1 MEVDGSKSKHNFVY
15 FIFKKKSDLLTKLK
29 IKNFAIIEDLEVDFS
44 GGMTCITGETGAGKS
59 ILLGGLSLVLGKRAD
74 LSNMFDSSR
83 KCIVEAVFQIN
94 QYTLKPLFDKYDLDY
109 YDETVLR
116 REILPHGKS
125 RAFVNDT
132 PVNLNLLEKISL
144 NLIDIHSQN
153 DTQTLLEN
161 EYQIEVLDA
170 LAGNEELLKKY
181 QNTLILFKNCVKE
194 YKELYFSQ
202 SQAQK
207 TFELEKFL
215 LEELNSSKLEIGM
228 QEELEENINELS
240 SVEYLQKTIANS
252 IQMIELES
260 FGLLDKFKELVKNIN
275 GIYEKSKKYEDLNNR
290 VGILSIELEDILE
303 SLKSQFDM
311 LETNPEKLD
320 ELNSR
325 IDHLNS
331 LYQKHKVKNVDDLIF
346 IKQKLEKTIYH
357 NSKFEENLLY
367 LEKKQKN
374 LENTLR
380 KYSSELSFNRKK
392 TISILEKELKFLVTK
407 MGMDQATFKIQLD
420 KGSEFYNNGTDE
432 ISFMFSAN
440 RGSDF
445 KTLKKVV
452 SGGELSRIM
461 LAIKAILSQYKKLPT
476 LVFDEIDTGVS
487 GKISNSIAEVMGT
500 ISTKMQVFTIT
511 HLPQVAAKGNHHFR
525 VEKKLDN
532 GKTTTFLEFLNQKS
546 RIEEIA
552 KMLSGN
558 KVTKSAIE
566 HAKQLMN

>member
-1 MEVDGSKSKHNFVY
+1 M
-15 FIFKKKSDLLTKLK
+15 LTNLK
-29 IKNFAIIEDLEVDFS
+29 IKNFAIIEDLEVEFS
-44 GGMTCITGETGAGKS
+44 DGMTCITGETGAGKS

-74 LSNMFDSSR
+74 LSSMFDSSR
-83 KCIVEAVFQIN
+83 KCIVEATFQIN
-94 QYTLKPLFDKYDLDY
+94 QYSLKPLFELYDLDY

-116 REILPHGKS
+116 RELLPQGKS

-153 DTQTLLEN
+153 DTHTLLKN

-170 LAGNEELLKKY
+170 LAGNDELLKKY
-181 QNTLILFKNCVKE
+181 QKTLVLFKNCVKE
-194 YKELYFSQ
+194 YKQLYFSQ
-202 SQAQK
+202 SQFKK
-207 TFELEKFL
+207 TIELDKFL
-215 LEELNSSKLEIGM
+215 LEELKSSKLKIGM
-228 QEELEENINELS
+228 QEELEESINELGS
-240 SVEYLQKTIANS
+240 IEYLQKTIAGS

-260 FGLLDKFKELVKNIN
+260 FGLLDKFKEFGKNIY
-275 GIYEKSKKYEDLNNR
+275 GISEKSKKFEELNNR
-290 VGILSIELEDILE
+290 VRILLIELEDILE
-303 SLKSQFDM
+303 NLKSQFEI
-311 LETNPEKLD
+311 LETNPLELD
-320 ELNSR
+320 ELNLK

-331 LYQKHKVKNVDDLIF
+331 LYQKHKVQNVDDLIS
-346 IKQKLEKTIYH
+346 IKQKLEKTIYD
-357 NSKFEENLLY
+357 SSRFEENLIY
-367 LEKKQKN
+367 LQKRKKE
-374 LENTLR
+374 LENNLK

-392 TISILEKELKFLVTK
+392 TISILEKELKVLVAK
-407 MGMDQATFKIQLD
+407 MGMDQAKFKIQLNT
-420 KGSEFYNNGTDE
+420 GSEFYDNGTDQ

-440 RGSDF
+440 RGINF

-461 LAIKAILSQYKKLPT
+461 LAIKAILSKYKNLPT
-476 LVFDEIDTGVS
+476 LVFDEIDSGVS

-500 ISTKMQVFTIT
+500 ISTKLQVFTIT

-525 VEKKLDN
+525 VEKKLEN
-532 GKTTTFLEFLNQKS
+532 GKTITFLEVLNQKS

>member
-1 MEVDGSKSKHNFVY
+1 M
-15 FIFKKKSDLLTKLK
+15 LTKLK

-44 GGMTCITGETGAGKS
+44 EGMTCITGETGTGKS

-181 QNTLILFKNCVKE
+181 QNTLISFKNCVKE
-194 YKELYFSQ
+194 YEELHFSQ
-202 SQAQK
+202 SHVQK
-207 TFELEKFL
+207 AFELDRFL

-275 GIYEKSKKYEDLNNR
+275 GIYEKSKKFEDLNNR

-303 SLKSQFDM
+303 SLKSQFEM
-311 LETNPEKLD
+311 LETNPEKLN
-320 ELNSR
+320 EFNLR

-331 LYQKHKVKNVDDLIF
+331 LYQKHKVKNVEDLIF
-346 IKQKLEKTIYH
+346 IKQKLEKTIYN

-392 TISILEKELKFLVTK
+392 TISILEKELKLLVTK

-420 KGSEFYNNGTDE
+420 KGNEFYNNGTDE

-487 GKISNSIAEVMGT
+487 GKISSSIAEVMGT
-500 ISTKMQVFTIT
+500 ISTKLQVFTIT

-532 GKTTTFLEFLNQKS
+532 GKTTTFLEFLNHKS

>member
-1 MEVDGSKSKHNFVY
+1 M
-15 FIFKKKSDLLTKLK
+15 
-29 IKNFAIIEDLEVDFS
+29 
-44 GGMTCITGETGAGKS
+44 
-59 ILLGGLSLVLGKRAD
+59 
-74 LSNMFDSSR
+74 
-83 KCIVEAVFQIN
+83 
-94 QYTLKPLFDKYDLDY
+94 
-109 YDETVLR
+109 
-116 REILPHGKS
+116 PHGKS

-181 QNTLILFKNCVKE
+181 QNTLISFKNCVKE
-194 YKELYFSQ
+194 YEELHFSQ
-202 SQAQK
+202 SHVQK
-207 TFELEKFL
+207 AFELDRFL

-275 GIYEKSKKYEDLNNR
+275 GIYEKSKKFEDLNNR

-303 SLKSQFDM
+303 SLKSQFEM
-311 LETNPEKLD
+311 LETNPEKLN
-320 ELNSR
+320 EFNLR

-331 LYQKHKVKNVDDLIF
+331 LYQKHKVKNVEDLIF
-346 IKQKLEKTIYH
+346 IKQKLEKTIYN

-392 TISILEKELKFLVTK
+392 TISILEKELKLLVTK

-420 KGSEFYNNGTDE
+420 KGNEFYNNGTDE

-487 GKISNSIAEVMGT
+487 GKISSSIAEVMGT
-500 ISTKMQVFTIT
+500 ISTKLQVFTIT

-532 GKTTTFLEFLNQKS
+532 GKTTTFLEFLNHKS

>member
-1 MEVDGSKSKHNFVY
+1 M
-15 FIFKKKSDLLTKLK
+15 LTKLK

-202 SQAQK
+202 SQVQK
-207 TFELEKFL
+207 TFELDKFL
-215 LEELNSSKLEIGM
+215 LEELKSSKLEIGM

>member
-1 MEVDGSKSKHNFVY
+1 M
-15 FIFKKKSDLLTKLK
+15 LTKLK

-202 SQAQK
+202 SQVQK
-207 TFELEKFL
+207 TFELDKFL

-546 RIEEIA
+546 RIQEIA

>member
-1 MEVDGSKSKHNFVY
+1 METNQSIILY
-15 FIFKKKSDLLTKLK
+15 IFILKKNQFAYQIKN
-29 IKNFAIIEDLEVDFS
+29 KNFAIIDDLEVEFS
-44 GGMTCITGETGAGKS
+44 DGMTCITGETGAGKS

-74 LSNMFDSSR
+74 LSSMFDSSR
-83 KCIVEAVFQIN
+83 KCLVEATFQIN
-94 QYTLKPLFDKYDLDY
+94 QYSLKPLFDEYDIDY
-109 YDETVLR
+109 HDETILR
-116 REILPHGKS
+116 REISPHGKS

-132 PVNLNLLEKISL
+132 PVNLNILEKISH

-153 DTQTLLEN
+153 DTQTLLQN

-170 LAGNEELLKKY
+170 LAGNDELLKKY
-181 QNTLILFKNCVKE
+181 QNTLILFKDCVKE
-194 YKELYFSQ
+194 YKQLHFSQ
-202 SQAQK
+202 SQFQK
-207 TFELEKFL
+207 TYELDKFY

-228 QEELEENINELS
+228 QEELEENINELG
-240 SVEYLQKTIANS
+240 SVEFLQKTIANS

-260 FGLLDKFKELVKNIN
+260 FGLLDKFKEFVKNIN
-275 GIYEKSKKYEDLNNR
+275 EIYEKSKKYEDLNNR

-303 SLKSQFDM
+303 SLKSQFDS

-320 ELNSR
+320 ELKSR

-331 LYQKHKVKNVDDLIF
+331 LYHKHKVQNVDDLIS
-346 IKQKLEKTIYH
+346 IKQKLEKTIH
-357 NSKFEENLLY
+357 NSSKFEENLLF
-367 LEKKQKN
+367 LEKKQKD
-374 LENTLR
+374 LENILR

-392 TISILEKELKFLVTK
+392 TILTLENELKLLVTK
-407 MGMDQATFKIQLD
+407 MGMDQATFKIQLNE
-420 KGSEFYNNGTDE
+420 GSEFHDNGTDH

-440 RGSDF
+440 KGSDF

-461 LAIKAILSQYKKLPT
+461 LAIKAILSKYKKLPT
-476 LVFDEIDTGVS
+476 LVFDEIDSGVS
-487 GKISNSIAEVMGT
+487 GKISNSIAEVMGN
-500 ISTKMQVFTIT
+500 ISTKLQVFTIT

-532 GKTTTFLEFLNQKS
+532 GKTTTFLEILNQKS

-552 KMLSGN
+552 KMLSGS

>member
-1 MEVDGSKSKHNFVY
+1 M
-15 FIFKKKSDLLTKLK
+15 LTKLK
-29 IKNFAIIEDLEVDFS
+29 IKNFAIIDDLEVEFS
-44 GGMTCITGETGAGKS
+44 DGMTCITGETGAGKS

-74 LSNMFDSSR
+74 LSNMLDSSR
-83 KCIVEAVFQIN
+83 KCIVEATFQIN
-94 QYTLKPLFDKYDLDY
+94 QYTLKPLFDEYDIDY
-109 YDETVLR
+109 YNETILR
-116 REILPHGKS
+116 REISPHGKS

-132 PVNLNLLEKISL
+132 PVNLNLLEKISH

-170 LAGNEELLKKY
+170 LAGNDELLKKY
-181 QNTLILFKNCVKE
+181 QNTLISFKNCVKE
-194 YKELYFSQ
+194 YEQLHFSQ
-202 SQAQK
+202 SQFQK
-207 TFELEKFL
+207 TYELDKFY

-228 QEELEENINELS
+228 QEELEENINELG

-260 FGLLDKFKELVKNIN
+260 FGLLDKFKEFVKNIN

-290 VGILSIELEDILE
+290 VGILSIELEDILDC
-303 SLKSQFDM
+303 LKSQFDL
-311 LETNPEKLD
+311 LEANPEKLD

-331 LYQKHKVKNVDDLIF
+331 LYQKHKVQNVDDLIS
-346 IKQKLEKTIYH
+346 IKQKLEKTIH
-357 NSKFEENLLY
+357 NSSKFEENLLF
-367 LEKKQKN
+367 LQKKQKD

-380 KYSSELSFNRKK
+380 RYSSELSYNRKK
-392 TISILEKELKFLVTK
+392 TILTLEKELKLLVTK
-407 MGMDQATFKIQLD
+407 MGMDQATFKIQLN
-420 KGSEFYNNGTDE
+420 KGSEFHDNGTDH

-440 RGSDF
+440 KGSDF

-461 LAIKAILSQYKKLPT
+461 LAIKAILSKYKKLPT
-476 LVFDEIDTGVS
+476 LVFDEIDSGVS
-487 GKISNSIAEVMGT
+487 GKISNSIAEVMGS
-500 ISTKMQVFTIT
+500 ISTKLQVFTIT

-532 GKTTTFLEFLNQKS
+532 GKTITFLETLNQKS
-546 RIEEIA
+546 RIQEIA

>member
-1 MEVDGSKSKHNFVY
+1 M
-15 FIFKKKSDLLTKLK
+15 LTKLK

-202 SQAQK
+202 SQVQK
-207 TFELEKFL
+207 TYELDKFL

-275 GIYEKSKKYEDLNNR
+275 GINEKSKKYEDLNNR

>member
-1 MEVDGSKSKHNFVY
+1 M
-15 FIFKKKSDLLTKLK
+15 LTKLK
-29 IKNFAIIEDLEVDFS
+29 IKNFAIIDDLEVEFS
-44 GGMTCITGETGAGKS
+44 DGMTCITGETGAGKS

-74 LSNMFDSSR
+74 LSNMLDSSR
-83 KCIVEAVFQIN
+83 KCIVEATFQIN
-94 QYTLKPLFDKYDLDY
+94 QYTLKPLFDEYDIDY
-109 YDETVLR
+109 YNETILR
-116 REILPHGKS
+116 REISPHGKS

-132 PVNLNLLEKISL
+132 PVNLNLLEKISH

-170 LAGNEELLKKY
+170 LAGNDELLKKY
-181 QNTLILFKNCVKE
+181 QNTLILFKDCAKE
-194 YKELYFSQ
+194 YEQLHFSQ
-202 SQAQK
+202 SQFQK
-207 TFELEKFL
+207 TYELDKFY

-228 QEELEENINELS
+228 QEELEENINELG

-260 FGLLDKFKELVKNIN
+260 FGLLDKFKEFVKNIN

-290 VGILSIELEDILE
+290 VGILSIELEDILDC
-303 SLKSQFDM
+303 LKSQFDL
-311 LETNPEKLD
+311 LEANPEKLD

-331 LYQKHKVKNVDDLIF
+331 LYQKHKVQNVDDLIS
-346 IKQKLEKTIYH
+346 IKQKLEKTIH
-357 NSKFEENLLY
+357 NSSKFEENLLF
-367 LEKKQKN
+367 LQKKQKD

-380 KYSSELSFNRKK
+380 RYSSELSHNRKK
-392 TISILEKELKFLVTK
+392 TILTLEKELKLLVTK
-407 MGMDQATFKIQLD
+407 MGMDQATFKIQLN
-420 KGSEFYNNGTDE
+420 KGSEFHDNGTDH

-440 RGSDF
+440 KGSDF

-461 LAIKAILSQYKKLPT
+461 LAIKAILSKYKKLPT
-476 LVFDEIDTGVS
+476 LVFDEIDSGVS
-487 GKISNSIAEVMGT
+487 GKISNSIAEVMGN
-500 ISTKMQVFTIT
+500 ISTKLQVFTIT

-532 GKTTTFLEFLNQKS
+532 GKTITFLETLNQKS
-546 RIEEIA
+546 RIQEIA

>member
-1 MEVDGSKSKHNFVY
+1 M
-15 FIFKKKSDLLTKLK
+15 LTNLK
-29 IKNFAIIEDLEVDFS
+29 IKNFAIIEDLEVEFS
-44 GGMTCITGETGAGKS
+44 DGMTCITGETGAGKS

-74 LSNMFDSSR
+74 LSSMFDSSR
-83 KCIVEAVFQIN
+83 KCIVEATFQIN
-94 QYTLKPLFDKYDLDY
+94 QYSLKPLFEIYDLDY

-116 REILPHGKS
+116 RELLPQGKS

-153 DTQTLLEN
+153 DTHTLLKN

-170 LAGNEELLKKY
+170 LAGNDELLKKY
-181 QNTLILFKNCVKE
+181 QKTLVLFKNCVKE
-194 YKELYFSQ
+194 HKQLYFSQ
-202 SQAQK
+202 SQFKK
-207 TFELEKFL
+207 TIELDKFL
-215 LEELNSSKLEIGM
+215 LEELKSSKLKIGM
-228 QEELEENINELS
+228 QEELEESINELGS
-240 SVEYLQKTIANS
+240 IEYLQKTIAGS

-260 FGLLDKFKELVKNIN
+260 FGLLDKFKEFGKNIY
-275 GIYEKSKKYEDLNNR
+275 GISEKSKKFEELNNR
-290 VGILSIELEDILE
+290 VRILLIELEDILE
-303 SLKSQFDM
+303 NLKSQFEI
-311 LETNPEKLD
+311 LETNPLELD
-320 ELNSR
+320 ELNLK

-331 LYQKHKVKNVDDLIF
+331 LYQKHKVQNVDDLIS
-346 IKQKLEKTIYH
+346 IKQKLEKTIYD
-357 NSKFEENLLY
+357 SSRFEENLIY
-367 LEKKQKN
+367 LQKRKKE
-374 LENTLR
+374 LENNLK

-392 TISILEKELKFLVTK
+392 TISILEKELKVLVAK
-407 MGMDQATFKIQLD
+407 MGMDQAKFKIQLNT
-420 KGSEFYNNGTDE
+420 GSDYYDNGTDQ

-440 RGSDF
+440 RGINF

-461 LAIKAILSQYKKLPT
+461 LAIKAILSKYKNLPT
-476 LVFDEIDTGVS
+476 LVFDEIDSGVS

-500 ISTKMQVFTIT
+500 ISTKLQVFTIT

-525 VEKKLDN
+525 VEKKLEN
-532 GKTTTFLEFLNQKS
+532 GKTITFLEVLNQKS

>member
-1 MEVDGSKSKHNFVY
+1 M
-15 FIFKKKSDLLTKLK
+15 LTNLK
-29 IKNFAIIEDLEVDFS
+29 IKNFAIIEDLEVEFS
-44 GGMTCITGETGAGKS
+44 DGMTCITGETGAGKS

-74 LSNMFDSSR
+74 LSSMFDSSR
-83 KCIVEAVFQIN
+83 KCIVEATFQIN
-94 QYTLKPLFDKYDLDY
+94 QYSLKPLFELYDLDY

-116 REILPHGKS
+116 RELLPQGKS

-153 DTQTLLEN
+153 DTHTLLKN

-170 LAGNEELLKKY
+170 LAGNDELLKKY
-181 QNTLILFKNCVKE
+181 QKTLVLFKNCVKE
-194 YKELYFSQ
+194 YKQLYFSQ
-202 SQAQK
+202 SQFKK
-207 TFELEKFL
+207 TIELDKFL
-215 LEELNSSKLEIGM
+215 LEELKSSKLKIGM
-228 QEELEENINELS
+228 QEELEESINELGS
-240 SVEYLQKTIANS
+240 IEYLQKTIAGS

-260 FGLLDKFKELVKNIN
+260 FGLLDKFKEFGKNIY
-275 GIYEKSKKYEDLNNR
+275 GISEKSKKFEELNNR
-290 VGILSIELEDILE
+290 VRILLIELEDILE
-303 SLKSQFDM
+303 NLKSQFEI
-311 LETNPEKLD
+311 LETNPLELD
-320 ELNSR
+320 ELNLK

-331 LYQKHKVKNVDDLIF
+331 LYQKHKVQNVDDLIS
-346 IKQKLEKTIYH
+346 IKQKLEKTIYD
-357 NSKFEENLLY
+357 SSRFEENLIY
-367 LEKKQKN
+367 LQKRKKE
-374 LENTLR
+374 LENNLK

-392 TISILEKELKFLVTK
+392 TISILEKELKVLVTK
-407 MGMDQATFKIQLD
+407 MGMDQAKFKIQLNT
-420 KGSEFYNNGTDE
+420 GSDYYDNGTDQ

-440 RGSDF
+440 KGINF

-461 LAIKAILSQYKKLPT
+461 LAIKAILSKYKNLPT
-476 LVFDEIDTGVS
+476 LVFDEIDSGVS

-500 ISTKMQVFTIT
+500 ISTKLQVFTIT

-525 VEKKLDN
+525 VEKKLEN
-532 GKTTTFLEFLNQKS
+532 GKTITFLEVLNQKS

>member
-1 MEVDGSKSKHNFVY
+1 M
-15 FIFKKKSDLLTKLK
+15 LTKLK

-181 QNTLILFKNCVKE
+181 QNTLILFKKCVKE

-202 SQAQK
+202 SQVQK
-207 TFELEKFL
+207 TFELDKFL

>member
-1 MEVDGSKSKHNFVY
+1 M
-15 FIFKKKSDLLTKLK
+15 LTKLK

-181 QNTLILFKNCVKE
+181 QNTLISFKNCVKE
-194 YKELYFSQ
+194 YEELHFSQ
-202 SQAQK
+202 SHVQK
-207 TFELEKFL
+207 SFELDRFL

-532 GKTTTFLEFLNQKS
+532 GKTTTFLEFLNHKS

>member
-1 MEVDGSKSKHNFVY
+1 M
-15 FIFKKKSDLLTKLK
+15 LTKLK
-29 IKNFAIIEDLEVDFS
+29 IKNFAIIEDLEVEFS
-44 GGMTCITGETGAGKS
+44 DGMTCITGETGAGKS

-74 LSNMFDSSR
+74 LSNLFDSSK
-83 KCIVEAVFQIN
+83 KCIVEAIFQIN
-94 QYTLKPLFDKYDLDY
+94 QYTTLKPLFDKYDLDY

-116 REILPHGKS
+116 RELLPHGKS

-153 DTQTLLEN
+153 DTHTLLEN
-161 EYQIEVLDA
+161 EYQIQVLDA
-170 LAGNEELLKKY
+170 LAGNDELLKKY
-181 QNTLILFKNCVKE
+181 QNTLILFKNCIKE
-194 YKELYFSQ
+194 YKELHFSQ
-202 SQAQK
+202 SQFQK
-207 TFELEKFL
+207 TFELDKFL
-215 LEELNSSKLEIGM
+215 LDELNSTKLEIGM

-240 SVEYLQKTIANS
+240 SVDYLQKTIANS

-260 FGLLDKFKELVKNIN
+260 FGLLDKFKEFVKNIN
-275 GIYEKSKKYEDLNNR
+275 GIFEKSRKYEDLNNR
-290 VGILSIELEDILE
+290 VCILSIELEDILE
-303 SLKSQFDM
+303 TLKSQFDV

-331 LYQKHKVKNVDDLIF
+331 LYQKHKVQNVDELIS
-346 IKQKLEKTIYH
+346 IKQNLEKTVH
-357 NSKFEENLLY
+357 SSSKFEENLHY
-367 LEKKQKN
+367 LEKKQKD

-380 KYSSELSFNRKK
+380 KYSSELSFNRKN
-392 TISILEKELKFLVTK
+392 TISILEKELKSLVTK
-407 MGMDQATFKIQLD
+407 MGMDQASFKIQLN
-420 KGSEFYNNGTDE
+420 KGSEFYDNGTDQ

-461 LAIKAILSQYKKLPT
+461 LAIKSILSQYKKLPT
-476 LVFDEIDTGVS
+476 LVFDEIDSGVS

-500 ISTKMQVFTIT
+500 ISTKLQVFTIT

-532 GKTTTFLEFLNQKS
+532 GKTTTFLEFLNEKS
-546 RIEEIA
+546 RIQEIA

>member
-1 MEVDGSKSKHNFVY
+1 M
-15 FIFKKKSDLLTKLK
+15 LTKLK

-170 LAGNEELLKKY
+170 LAGNDELLKKY
-181 QNTLILFKNCVKE
+181 QNTLRLFKNCVKE
-194 YKELYFSQ
+194 YKELHFSQ
-202 SQAQK
+202 SQLQK
-207 TFELEKFL
+207 TFELDKFL

-346 IKQKLEKTIYH
+346 IKQRLEKTIYH

-392 TISILEKELKFLVTK
+392 TISILEKELKLLVTK

-461 LAIKAILSQYKKLPT
+461 LAIKSILSQYKKLPT
-476 LVFDEIDTGVS
+476 LVFDEIDSGVS

-500 ISTKMQVFTIT
+500 ISTKLQVFTIT

-532 GKTTTFLEFLNQKS
+532 GKTTTFLEFLNEKS
-546 RIEEIA
+546 RIQEIA

>member
-1 MEVDGSKSKHNFVY
+1 M
-15 FIFKKKSDLLTKLK
+15 LTKLK
-29 IKNFAIIEDLEVDFS
+29 IKNFAIIDDLEVEFS
-44 GGMTCITGETGAGKS
+44 DGMTCITGETGAGKS

-74 LSNMFDSSR
+74 LSSMFDSSR
-83 KCIVEAVFQIN
+83 KCLVEATFQIN
-94 QYTLKPLFDKYDLDY
+94 QYSLKPLFDEYDIDY
-109 YDETVLR
+109 HDETILR
-116 REILPHGKS
+116 REISPHGKS

-132 PVNLNLLEKISL
+132 PVNLNILEKISH

-153 DTQTLLEN
+153 DTQTLLQN

-170 LAGNEELLKKY
+170 LAGNDELLKKY
-181 QNTLILFKNCVKE
+181 QNTLILFKDCVKE
-194 YKELYFSQ
+194 YKQLHFSQ
-202 SQAQK
+202 SQFQK
-207 TFELEKFL
+207 TYELDKFY

-228 QEELEENINELS
+228 QEELEENINELG
-240 SVEYLQKTIANS
+240 SVEFLQKTIANS

-260 FGLLDKFKELVKNIN
+260 FGLLDKFKEFVKNIN
-275 GIYEKSKKYEDLNNR
+275 EIYEKSKKYEDLNNR

-303 SLKSQFDM
+303 SLKSQFDS

-320 ELNSR
+320 ELKLR

-331 LYQKHKVKNVDDLIF
+331 LYHKHKVQNVDDLIS
-346 IKQKLEKTIYH
+346 IKQKLEKTIH
-357 NSKFEENLLY
+357 NSSKFEENLLF
-367 LEKKQKN
+367 LEKKQKD
-374 LENTLR
+374 LENILR

-392 TISILEKELKFLVTK
+392 TILTLENELKLLVTK
-407 MGMDQATFKIQLD
+407 MGMDQAAFKIQLNE
-420 KGSEFYNNGTDE
+420 GSEFHDNGTDH

-440 RGSDF
+440 KGSDF

-461 LAIKAILSQYKKLPT
+461 LAIKAILSKYKKLPT
-476 LVFDEIDTGVS
+476 LVFDEIDSGVS
-487 GKISNSIAEVMGT
+487 GKISNSIAEVMGN
-500 ISTKMQVFTIT
+500 ISTKLQVLTIT
-511 HLPQVAAKGNHHFR
+511 HLQQVAAKGNHHFR

-532 GKTTTFLEFLNQKS
+532 GKTTTFLEILNQKS

-552 KMLSGN
+552 KMLSGS

>member
-1 MEVDGSKSKHNFVY
+1 M
-15 FIFKKKSDLLTKLK
+15 LTKLK

-94 QYTLKPLFDKYDLDY
+94 QYSLKPLFDKYDLDY

-170 LAGNEELLKKY
+170 LAGNDELLKKY
-181 QNTLILFKNCVKE
+181 QSTLILFKNCVKE
-194 YKELYFSQ
+194 FKELYFSQ
-202 SQAQK
+202 SQVQK
-207 TFELEKFL
+207 TFELDKFL

-260 FGLLDKFKELVKNIN
+260 FGLLDKFKEFVKNIN

-331 LYQKHKVKNVDDLIF
+331 LYQKHKVQNVEDLIS
-346 IKQKLEKTIYH
+346 IKQKLEKTIH
-357 NSKFEENLLY
+357 NSSKFEENLLY
-367 LEKKQKN
+367 LEKKQKD

-380 KYSSELSFNRKK
+380 KYSSELSFNRKN
-392 TISILEKELKFLVTK
+392 TISILEKELKSLV
-407 MGMDQATFKIQLD
+407 
-420 KGSEFYNNGTDE
+420 N
-432 ISFMFSAN
+432 
-440 RGSDF
+440 
-445 KTLKKVV
+445 
-452 SGGELSRIM
+452 
-461 LAIKAILSQYKKLPT
+461 
-476 LVFDEIDTGVS
+476 
-487 GKISNSIAEVMGT
+487 
-500 ISTKMQVFTIT
+500 
-511 HLPQVAAKGNHHFR
+511 
-525 VEKKLDN
+525 
-532 GKTTTFLEFLNQKS
+532 
-546 RIEEIA
+546 
-552 KMLSGN
+552 
-558 KVTKSAIE
+558 
-566 HAKQLMN
+566 

>member
-1 MEVDGSKSKHNFVY
+1 M
-15 FIFKKKSDLLTKLK
+15 LTKLK

-44 GGMTCITGETGAGKS
+44 DGMTCITGETGAGKS

-109 YDETVLR
+109 HDETVLR

-132 PVNLNLLEKISL
+132 PVNLNLLEKISH

-153 DTQTLLEN
+153 DTHTLLEN
-161 EYQIEVLDA
+161 EYQIQVLDA
-170 LAGNEELLKKY
+170 LAGNDELLKKY
-181 QNTLILFKNCVKE
+181 QNTLILFKNCIKE
-194 YKELYFSQ
+194 YKELHFSQ
-202 SQAQK
+202 SQFQK
-207 TFELEKFL
+207 TFELDKFL
-215 LEELNSSKLEIGM
+215 LEELNSTKLEIGM

-240 SVEYLQKTIANS
+240 SVEYLQKTLANS

-260 FGLLDKFKELVKNIN
+260 FGLLDKFKEFVKNIN

-290 VGILSIELEDILE
+290 VGILSIELEDILDC
-303 SLKSQFDM
+303 LKSQFDL
-311 LETNPEKLD
+311 LEANPEKLD

-331 LYQKHKVKNVDDLIF
+331 LYQKHKVQNVDDLIS
-346 IKQKLEKTIYH
+346 IKQKLEKTIH
-357 NSKFEENLLY
+357 NSSKFEENLLF
-367 LEKKQKN
+367 LQKKQKD

-380 KYSSELSFNRKK
+380 RYSSELSYNRKK
-392 TISILEKELKFLVTK
+392 TILILEKELKTLVNK
-407 MGMDQATFKIQLD
+407 MGMRQAEVKVELN
-420 KGSEFYNNGTDE
+420 KGNEFYDNGTDQ

-440 RGSDF
+440 RGISF

-452 SGGELSRIM
+452 SGGELSRIT

-476 LVFDEIDTGVS
+476 LVFDEIDSGVS
-487 GKISNSIAEVMGT
+487 GKISNSIAEVMGS
-500 ISTKMQVFTIT
+500 ISTKLQVFTIT

-525 VEKKLDN
+525 VKKKVEND
-532 GKTTTFLEFLNQKS
+532 KTITFLEVLNQNS

-558 KVTKSAIE
+558 RVTKTAIQ

>member
-1 MEVDGSKSKHNFVY
+1 M
-15 FIFKKKSDLLTKLK
+15 LTKLK

-202 SQAQK
+202 SQVQK
-207 TFELEKFL
+207 TFELDKFL

-275 GIYEKSKKYEDLNNR
+275 GINEKSKKYEDLNNR

-432 ISFMFSAN
+432 ISFMFIAN

>member
-1 MEVDGSKSKHNFVY
+1 M
-15 FIFKKKSDLLTKLK
+15 LTKLK

-202 SQAQK
+202 SQVQK
-207 TFELEKFL
+207 TFELDKFL

-275 GIYEKSKKYEDLNNR
+275 GIYKKSKKYEDLNNR

-303 SLKSQFDM
+303 SLKSQFDI

-357 NSKFEENLLY
+357 NSKFEENLLH
-367 LEKKQKN
+367 LEKKQKD

-392 TISILEKELKFLVTK
+392 TISILEKELKLLVTK

>member
-1 MEVDGSKSKHNFVY
+1 M
-15 FIFKKKSDLLTKLK
+15 LTKLK

-44 GGMTCITGETGAGKS
+44 DGMTCITGETGAGKS

-94 QYTLKPLFDKYDLDY
+94 QYSIKPLFDKYDLDY

-125 RAFVNDT
+125 RAFINDT

-170 LAGNEELLKKY
+170 LAGNDELLKKY

-194 YKELYFSQ
+194 FKELHFSQ
-202 SQAQK
+202 SQFQK
-207 TFELEKFL
+207 TFELDKFL
-215 LEELNSSKLEIGM
+215 LEELNSTKLEIGM

-240 SVEYLQKTIANS
+240 SVEYLQKTLANS

-260 FGLLDKFKELVKNIN
+260 FGLLDKFKEFVKNIN

-303 SLKSQFDM
+303 SLKSQFEM

-320 ELNSR
+320 ELNSK

-331 LYQKHKVKNVDDLIF
+331 LYQKHKVQNVEDLIS
-346 IKQKLEKTIYH
+346 IKQKLEKTI
-357 NSKFEENLLY
+357 NNSSKFEENLHY
-367 LEKKQKN
+367 LEKKQKD

-380 KYSSELSFNRKK
+380 KYSSELSFNRKN
-392 TISILEKELKFLVTK
+392 TIPILETELKSLVTK
-407 MGMDQATFKIQLD
+407 MGMSQATFKIQLN

-500 ISTKMQVFTIT
+500 ISKKLQVFTIT

>member
-1 MEVDGSKSKHNFVY
+1 M
-15 FIFKKKSDLLTKLK
+15 LTNLK
-29 IKNFAIIEDLEVDFS
+29 IKNFAIIEDLEVEFS
-44 GGMTCITGETGAGKS
+44 DGMTCITGETGAGKS

-74 LSNMFDSSR
+74 LSSMFDSSR
-83 KCIVEAVFQIN
+83 KCIVEATFQIN
-94 QYTLKPLFDKYDLDY
+94 QYSLKPLFELYDLDY

-116 REILPHGKS
+116 RELLPQGKS

-153 DTQTLLEN
+153 DTHTLLKN

-170 LAGNEELLKKY
+170 LAGNDELLKKY
-181 QNTLILFKNCVKE
+181 QKTLVLFKNCVKE
-194 YKELYFSQ
+194 YKQLYFSQ
-202 SQAQK
+202 SQFKK
-207 TFELEKFL
+207 TIELDKFL
-215 LEELNSSKLEIGM
+215 LEELKSSKLKIGM
-228 QEELEENINELS
+228 QEELEESINELGS
-240 SVEYLQKTIANS
+240 IEYLQKTIAGS

-260 FGLLDKFKELVKNIN
+260 FGLLDKFKEFGKNIY
-275 GIYEKSKKYEDLNNR
+275 GISEKSKKFEELNNR
-290 VGILSIELEDILE
+290 VRILLIELEDILE
-303 SLKSQFDM
+303 NLKSQFEI
-311 LETNPEKLD
+311 LETNPEELD
-320 ELNSR
+320 ELNLK

-331 LYQKHKVKNVDDLIF
+331 LYQKHKVQNVDDLIS
-346 IKQKLEKTIYH
+346 IKQKLEKTIYD
-357 NSKFEENLLY
+357 SSRFEENLIY
-367 LEKKQKN
+367 LQKRKKE
-374 LENTLR
+374 LENNLK

-392 TISILEKELKFLVTK
+392 TISILEKELKVLVAK
-407 MGMDQATFKIQLD
+407 MGMDQAKFKIQLNT
-420 KGSEFYNNGTDE
+420 GSEFYDNGTDQ

-440 RGSDF
+440 KGINF

-461 LAIKAILSQYKKLPT
+461 LAIKAILSKYKNLPT
-476 LVFDEIDTGVS
+476 LVFDEIDSGVS

-500 ISTKMQVFTIT
+500 ISTKLQVFTIT

-525 VEKKLDN
+525 VEKKLEN
-532 GKTTTFLEFLNQKS
+532 GKTITFLEVLNQKS

-558 KVTKSAIE
+558 KITKSAIE